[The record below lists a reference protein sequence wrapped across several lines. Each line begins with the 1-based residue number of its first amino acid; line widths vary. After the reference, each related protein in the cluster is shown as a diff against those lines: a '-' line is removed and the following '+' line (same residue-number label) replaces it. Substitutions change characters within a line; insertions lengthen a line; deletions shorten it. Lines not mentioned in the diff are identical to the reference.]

1 MAICVFM
8 STNQVNFI
16 IMEMNEFIEKFA
28 EQFDEIEV
36 ETLNAD
42 TNFRNLEGWTSLVA
56 LLVITMID
64 EEYDITITGDDM
76 KKQTTIGDLF
86 NLVSSRL

>member
-1 MAICVFM
+1 
-8 STNQVNFI
+8 
-16 IMEMNEFIEKFA
+16 MEMNEFIEKFA

-64 EEYDITITGDDM
+64 EEYNITITGDDM
-76 KKQTTIGDLF
+76 KKQATIGDLF

>member
-1 MAICVFM
+1 
-8 STNQVNFI
+8 
-16 IMEMNEFIEKFA
+16 MEMNEFIEKFA

-36 ETLNAD
+36 ETLTAY
-42 TNFRNLEGWTSLVA
+42 TNFRSLEGWSSLVA
-56 LLVITMID
+56 LLVISMID
-64 EEYDITITGDDM
+64 EEYNITITGDEM

>member
-1 MAICVFM
+1 
-8 STNQVNFI
+8 
-16 IMEMNEFIEKFA
+16 MNEFIEKFA

-36 ETLNAD
+36 ETLTAD
-42 TNFRNLEGWTSLVA
+42 TNFRSLEGWSSLVA
-56 LLVITMID
+56 LLIISMID
-64 EEYDITITGDDM
+64 EEYSITITGDEM

>member
-1 MAICVFM
+1 
-8 STNQVNFI
+8 
-16 IMEMNEFIEKFA
+16 MEMNEFIEKFA

-64 EEYDITITGDDM
+64 EEYNITITGDDM
-76 KKQTTIGDLF
+76 KKQNTIGDLF

>member
-1 MAICVFM
+1 
-8 STNQVNFI
+8 
-16 IMEMNEFIEKFA
+16 MEMNEFIEKFA

-64 EEYDITITGDDM
+64 EEYSITITGDDM

>member
-1 MAICVFM
+1 MK
-8 STNQVNFI
+8 
-16 IMEMNEFIEKFA
+16 MNEFIEKFA

-76 KKQTTIGDLF
+76 KKQITIGDLF

>member
-1 MAICVFM
+1 
-8 STNQVNFI
+8 
-16 IMEMNEFIEKFA
+16 MEKNEFIEKFA

-64 EEYDITITGDDM
+64 EEYSITITGDDM

>member
-1 MAICVFM
+1 
-8 STNQVNFI
+8 
-16 IMEMNEFIEKFA
+16 MEMNEFIEKFA

-36 ETLNAD
+36 ETLSAD

>member
-1 MAICVFM
+1 
-8 STNQVNFI
+8 
-16 IMEMNEFIEKFA
+16 MEMNGFIEKFA

-36 ETLNAD
+36 EALSAD
-42 TNFRNLEGWTSLVA
+42 SNFRNLEGWTSLVA

-64 EEYDITITGDDM
+64 EEYNITITGDDM

-86 NLVSSRL
+86 NLVSSKL

>member
-1 MAICVFM
+1 
-8 STNQVNFI
+8 
-16 IMEMNEFIEKFA
+16 MEMNEFIEKFA

-36 ETLNAD
+36 ETLSAD

-64 EEYDITITGDDM
+64 EEYNITITGDDM
-76 KKQTTIGDLF
+76 KKQATIGDLF

>member
-1 MAICVFM
+1 
-8 STNQVNFI
+8 
-16 IMEMNEFIEKFA
+16 MEMNEFIEKFA

-36 ETLNAD
+36 ETLTAD
-42 TNFRNLEGWTSLVA
+42 TNFRSLEGWSSLVA
-56 LLVITMID
+56 LLIISMID
-64 EEYDITITGDDM
+64 EEYSITITGDEM

>member
-1 MAICVFM
+1 
-8 STNQVNFI
+8 
-16 IMEMNEFIEKFA
+16 MEMNEFIEKFA

-36 ETLNAD
+36 EKLKVD

-64 EEYDITITGDDM
+64 EEYNITITGDDM
-76 KKQTTIGDLF
+76 KKLTTIGDLF

>member
-1 MAICVFM
+1 
-8 STNQVNFI
+8 
-16 IMEMNEFIEKFA
+16 MEMNEFIEKFA

-42 TNFRNLEGWTSLVA
+42 TNFRNLEGWSSLVA
-56 LLVITMID
+56 LLVISMID
-64 EEYDITITGDDM
+64 EEYNITITGDDM
-76 KKQTTIGDLF
+76 KKQATIGDLF

>member
-1 MAICVFM
+1 MAICVFT

-64 EEYDITITGDDM
+64 EEYNITITGDDM

>member
-1 MAICVFM
+1 M
-8 STNQVNFI
+8 N
-16 IMEMNEFIEKFA
+16 MEMNDFIEKFA

-42 TNFRNLEGWTSLVA
+42 INFRSLEGWSSLVA
-56 LLVITMID
+56 LLVISMID
-64 EEYDITITGDDM
+64 EEYNITITGDEM